1 MIGLVC
7 GLLSNLCFA
16 VRNVITPSSPAAA
29 ADSDALFLAINV
41 IAAGKV
47 FAAALVFAICTANL
61 LLFLSAHPAL
71 TAALVSL
78 WAALSRLLL
87 SPSLARQN
95 DPIVPAGPAAL
106 QSLLLCGAC
115 HFMYNYSSFAFLAA
129 TSPISHSVANCLR
142 RIFVI
147 ALSLLYFRNQVSSL
161 AVFGTLIALAGVWLF
176 THVKNECSAARS
188 SLLPITE
195 EIKAS

>member
-16 VRNVITPSSPAAA
+16 VRNVITPASPAAA

-87 SPSLARQN
+87 SPSLK
-95 DPIVPAGPAAL
+95 
-106 QSLLLCGAC
+106 
-115 HFMYNYSSFAFLAA
+115 
-129 TSPISHSVANCLR
+129 
-142 RIFVI
+142 
-147 ALSLLYFRNQVSSL
+147 SSL
-161 AVFGTLIALAGVWLF
+161 QERRGF
-176 THVKNECSAARS
+176 
-188 SLLPITE
+188 LLQ
-195 EIKAS
+195 